1 MAMLAASV
9 FLQTDLS
16 RGSTGTKRRF
26 LPERLRLDAG
36 CLLRIR
42 RSGRNRTRK
51 VSSKHPIFS
60 NAAVHKDEP
69 AITGSRSGGQI

>member
-16 RGSTGTKRRF
+16 RGSTGAKHHF
-26 LPERLRLDAG
+26 LPERRRFDAG
-36 CLLRIR
+36 CLMRIR
-42 RSGRNRTRK
+42 RSGRHRTGK
-51 VSSKHPIFS
+51 VSSKHPVFS